1 MSISGSLHTALSGL
15 HAVSRA
21 AEVVSSNISNAMT
34 EGYGKREVLLSAEVL
49 AGSGSGVRVDG
60 VHRHADAALIGNR
73 RLSEA
78 QLAQVEVR
86 AEFLSTLEAAIG
98 MPDRPGSLSARLTEF
113 EGALIASASRP
124 DSEARQLAVA
134 NAASAVAS
142 QLNAASDSIQT
153 ERMRA
158 DQGIAQS
165 VDSLNA
171 TLQRISALNVDI
183 VRFGG
188 AAQDPSALIDQR
200 QRLIDGI
207 AELIP
212 IREVPRDNGTM
223 ALYTPGG
230 AILLDGKAAEIG
242 FSPAGLITP
251 DMTLASTALSGL
263 RINGQPVS
271 TSAENGPIA
280 GGKLAGLFALRD
292 EHAPTAQERID
303 AVARD
308 LVERFA
314 DPAVDPTLG
323 ASDPGLFTDN
333 GAALVPADE
342 LGLAGRISLNAL
354 VDPSAGGAL
363 WRLRDGLGAA
373 APGDPGNATQLNA
386 LTDALTAARTPA
398 SGGFLVPRSA
408 AGLMGDLLS
417 GVSVELQGALT
428 EQSFARAQTDTL
440 IGRELQGS
448 VDTDEEMQK
457 LLLIEQVYA
466 ANARVISTIDEMIQT
481 LLRL

>member
-21 AEVVSSNISNAMT
+21 AETVSSNISNAMT
-34 EGYGKREVLLSAEVL
+34 EGYGKREVLLSSEVL
-49 AGSGSGVRVDG
+49 AGTGSGVRVDG
-60 VHRHADAALIGNR
+60 VRRHSDPALIGNR
-73 RLSEA
+73 RISEA
-78 QLAQVEVR
+78 QLARVEVR
-86 AEFLSTLEAAIG
+86 AEFLSTLEIAIG
-98 MPDRPGSLSARLTEF
+98 MPDTPGSLSARMTEF
-113 EGALIASASRP
+113 ESTLIAAASRP

-134 NAASAVAS
+134 NAASALAG
-142 QLNAASDSIQT
+142 QLNAASDGIQA

-158 DQGIAQS
+158 DQGIAQG
-165 VDSLNA
+165 VETLNA
-171 TLQRISALNVDI
+171 SLQRISELNVQI
-183 VRFGG
+183 VRLGST
-188 AAQDPSALIDQR
+188 AQDPSALIDQR

-207 AELIP
+207 ADLIP
-212 IREVPRDNGTM
+212 IREVPRDNGTI

-242 FSPAGLITP
+242 FTPAGVITP
-251 DMTLASTALSGL
+251 DMTLASAALSGL
-263 RINGQPVS
+263 TINGRPVS

-280 GGKLAGLFALRD
+280 GGKLAGLFAVRD
-292 EHAPTAQERID
+292 EHAPAAQERLD

-308 LVERFA
+308 LIERFA
-314 DPAVDPTLG
+314 DPSVDPTLAVG
-323 ASDPGLFTDN
+323 DPGLFTDN
-333 GAALVPADE
+333 GAAFLPADE

-373 APGDPGNATQLNA
+373 TPGDPGNATQLNA

-417 GVSVELQGALT
+417 GVSVDLQGALT

-440 IGRELQGS
+440 IGQELRGG

-466 ANARVISTIDEMIQT
+466 ANARVISTIDELIQT